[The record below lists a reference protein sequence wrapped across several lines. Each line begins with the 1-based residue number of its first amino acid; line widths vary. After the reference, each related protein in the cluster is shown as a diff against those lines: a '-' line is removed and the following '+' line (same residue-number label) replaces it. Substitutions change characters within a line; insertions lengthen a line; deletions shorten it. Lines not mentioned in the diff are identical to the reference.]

1 MNSFTFEG
9 FERATGVAGT
19 RNHLLVLSPT
29 GLTTPLGRRI
39 AGRLRGA
46 IALGTG
52 HGSGLLG
59 EDAAIH
65 AGCLAGM
72 ATHPNVGAVLVI
84 GADALRIEPL
94 VEAAEAAG
102 RPVAGLCLDDFGH
115 DALRLGDAALRAAAG
130 LLKTISRQGRTRLPA
145 SQLALGLECGR
156 SDPSSGLVANPLV
169 GHMAD
174 AVTDAGG
181 TAIFAET
188 TEWLGAE
195 ALLTAR
201 AASPEIAAAIRNAA
215 LRREQRA
222 IAEGMDL
229 TYNNPSLTNIQ
240 AGLTTI
246 EEKSLGAIAKSGSRT
261 IEGVLAYGETPP
273 AAGLWAMDAAAY
285 APESLTGFTA
295 AGCNLALFTT
305 GVGNSYTSAL
315 MPTIK
320 LTANPETAR
329 RITAQLDFTA
339 EAVFSG
345 DEPMERAA
353 RRLIDQIA
361 ATASGEMTFGEI
373 LSDCDEVIGRYGAAL

>member
-1 MNSFTFEG
+1 
-9 FERATGVAGT
+9 
-19 RNHLLVLSPT
+19 
-29 GLTTPLGRRI
+29 
-39 AGRLRGA
+39 
-46 IALGTG
+46 
-52 HGSGLLG
+52 
-59 EDAAIH
+59 
-65 AGCLAGM
+65 
-72 ATHPNVGAVLVI
+72 
-84 GADALRIEPL
+84 PL

-115 DALRLGDAALRAAAG
+115 DALSLGDAALRAASG

-315 MPTIK
+315 MPTVK

-361 ATASGEMTFGEI
+361 ATASGELTFGEI